1 MVFGVSS
8 VVICCGSQSTFHFVR
23 SVGGE
28 TVGRCIH
35 ESMMRVES
43 FEVLL
48 FAVAGSHPV
57 ATNKDELK
65 SLMAAHVAVVPARGC
80 VCLLCNTVCSN
91 QGGDSMT
98 RIFLDQYSFVG

>member
-1 MVFGVSS
+1 
-8 VVICCGSQSTFHFVR
+8 
-23 SVGGE
+23 
-28 TVGRCIH
+28 
-35 ESMMRVES
+35 MRY
-43 FEVLL
+43 LL

-91 QGGDSMT
+91 QTTIRRHFLLAHYDDGTAYRCPVCENSVFQGGQ
-98 RIFLDQYSFVG
+98 FNCSFEYLNILFEFWDTL

>member
-1 MVFGVSS
+1 MPTR
-8 VVICCGSQSTFHFVR
+8 VVAR
-23 SVGGE
+23 L
-28 TVGRCIH
+28 
-35 ESMMRVES
+35 RVLRY
-43 FEVLL
+43 LL

-98 RIFLDQYSFVG
+98 